1 MAKLNQIT
9 IGGKL
14 AIEVNADPSAGL
26 IAPIGSFALFSDTG
40 VGKLYLKV
48 GASDTSWSL
57 VTTDGAID
65 LTPYFKHDGSVSMT
79 GGINTSSAIV
89 DLDAVGTNFVALGS
103 NNTVSGSHAV
113 AMGEFNTASGNYSVV
128 MGQSNS
134 ASGEFSV
141 AMGSSNSASGEAS
154 VAMGRLN
161 TASGTYAVA
170 MGKSNIVSGNRSF
183 AMGKSNIVYG
193 ADAFAMGCE
202 NAASGNFSFALGS
215 FTTARSFHQTTI
227 GCGDLPLGGETPDSW
242 VTTDPLFVIGNSPD
256 GGDTPSNALVI
267 LKNAKSYFKN
277 DMDLGSHQIKNLLDG
292 TDAQDAVSLSQLSP
306 YLKHDGTV
314 AMTGDFNVANHDI
327 VAVTNYNSYVVG
339 DYIFTDDSGS
349 LLMTFGSESSNF
361 PFKILGGAGTPPSN
375 FSFDV
380 VYYAIVVSS
389 GVYHVSNTGFSDT
402 LLSYIDSG
410 TFSSEAY
417 VYTLGEMSLRASQVN
432 LENHKI
438 VGIANAVSPQDVP
451 SLSQVE
457 GLISAI
463 PSVDLEPFLKHDG
476 SVPMT
481 GDFDFAGFEAVAVSE
496 ISHFKKFTE
505 VVGWE
510 PYGPYTVIT
519 LTFAHTLA
527 EKQGAPCKFTVG
539 SILPPEFNTSTTYYA
554 KALTQSV
561 IQLEA
566 SVGGGFITY
575 SAGGGIASLEF
586 LGSDLKVSSD
596 LNLQS
601 NKIKNL
607 IDPVSAQ
614 DASTKNYA
622 DTRDALYLP
631 LAGGTMS
638 SAIAMGTNKI
648 TGLDNGTLPDHA
660 INLSQLQA
668 AIGGLFWLNPCLDPD
683 LVDDSAVQATVEAL
697 TPVDGDVYIA
707 SASGSTWV
715 SGHAYFWDGSVWVDL
730 LGRAVLAGDRF
741 GVSVETATV
750 ASSGLVGKDN
760 FVAEIVSVGPIVW
773 SFHSPNDQE
782 AFFVNNELSTHFG
795 HSYTYFGTAWI
806 EFGGISAL
814 NAGAGLDL
822 SGNILSVNCGAGIQ
836 ILPTDE
842 VGIDLYSA
850 SALEL
855 VDPSTGLPS
864 LITDA
869 QLSLKLDSIGYATL
883 SKSVDGIRVAN
894 GGIKNTQVAS
904 DASIAYSKLDLALS
918 IVNADVSTTAAIAFS
933 KLASLTEAHILVGS
947 ATGVATDVAM
957 SGEASIIAS
966 GAVTL
971 SNSAVIA
978 KTLTA
983 YTAGAGTVSNADSI
997 LSAIQK
1003 LDGNIKKLPILVFN
1017 ESPAGPTQNIVI
1029 SGFVVGV
1036 SRIQDVYIVLNGDTY
1051 SAVWEKMVHID
1062 SSNTLVLAQDG
1073 FTSLNVAS
1081 AGVTVVLSM
1090 SGADLQIDF
1099 AGLSD
1104 TGMTIKVLVEQIS

>member
-26 IAPIGSFALFSDTG
+26 IAPIGSFALFSDAG

-65 LTPYFKHDGSVSMT
+65 LTPYLKRDGS
-79 GGINTSSAIV
+79 
-89 DLDAVGTNFVALGS
+89 
-103 NNTVSGSHAV
+103 
-113 AMGEFNTASGNYSVV
+113 
-128 MGQSNS
+128 
-134 ASGEFSV
+134 
-141 AMGSSNSASGEAS
+141 
-154 VAMGRLN
+154 
-161 TASGTYAVA
+161 
-170 MGKSNIVSGNRSF
+170 
-183 AMGKSNIVYG
+183 
-193 ADAFAMGCE
+193 
-202 NAASGNFSFALGS
+202 
-215 FTTARSFHQTTI
+215 
-227 GCGDLPLGGETPDSW
+227 LP
-242 VTTDPLFVIGNSPD
+242 
-256 GGDTPSNALVI
+256 
-267 LKNAKSYFKN
+267 
-277 DMDLGSHQIKNLLDG
+277 
-292 TDAQDAVSLSQLSP
+292 
-306 YLKHDGTV
+306 
-314 AMTGDFNVANHDI
+314 MTGDLNVATNDI
-327 VAVTNYNSYVVG
+327 VAATSYNSYVV
-339 DYIFTDDSGS
+339 DDTIFTDDAGS
-349 LLMTFGSESSNF
+349 LLMTFGSETSDF
-361 PFKILGGAGTPPSN
+361 PFKLSGSGTPPSN
-375 FSFDV
+375 LSFDV
-380 VYYAIVVSS
+380 VYYAIVVTP
-389 GVYHVSNTGFSDT
+389 GVYHVSNTGFPDT

-410 TFSSEAY
+410 SFTCEAFF
-417 VYTLGEMSLRASQVN
+417 YTLGEMSLRASQVN

-438 VGIANAVSPQDVP
+438 VGIANAVNPQDVP

-505 VVGWE
+505 EVAWNGA
-510 PYGPYTVIT
+510 PFTKIT
-519 LTFAHTLA
+519 LGTNHPMA
-527 EKQGAPCKFTVG
+527 ERQGAPCKFTVG
-539 SILPPEFNTSTTYYA
+539 SILPPEFDTSTTYYA
-554 KALTQSV
+554 KTLNHMD

-566 SVGGGFITY
+566 SVGGGIITY
-575 SAGGGIASLEF
+575 SLGGGLAYLEF

-631 LAGGTMS
+631 LEGGTMS
-638 SAIAMGTNKI
+638 DAIAMGTHKI

-697 TPVDGDVYIA
+697 PPVSGDVYIA

-715 SGHAYFWDGSVWVDL
+715 SGHAYFWDSSAWVDL
-730 LGRAVLAGDRF
+730 LGRAVQAGDRF
-741 GVSVETATV
+741 GVSVETATI
-750 ASSGLVGKDN
+750 ASSGLFEKDN
-760 FVAEIVSVGPIVW
+760 FVAEILSIGPIVW

-795 HSYTYFGTAWI
+795 HSYTYFSNAWI

-822 SGNILSVNCGAGIQ
+822 SGNILSVNCGAGIK
-836 ILPTDE
+836 ILSDE
-842 VGIDLYSA
+842 VVIDLYSA

-864 LITDA
+864 VLTDA

-883 SKSVDGIRVAN
+883 SKSTDGIRVAN

-918 IVNADVSTTAAIAFS
+918 IVNGDVSTSAAIAFS

-983 YTAGAGTVSNADSI
+983 YTAGAGVVSSADSI

-1003 LDGNIKKLPILVFN
+1003 LDGNIQDLPAVIPAWKYIEGSTAGLNDATAHAYFGTVSGNFDISICRNDYAQIVLGATQIQISCVDLSSYVSIAPAMAIVAEDDLSILTLDNATGGIAIGTGEGTGVVSGSLGFYSGASSLSTGSVSIYTGDSDTIN
-1017 ESPAGPTQNIVI
+1017 SGGISIITGGGGAGAGNIILTTGTSPSDSSAVLITTKR
-1029 SGFVVGV
+1029 VGV
-1036 SRIQDVYIVLNGDTY
+1036 EFLFSGGSLATLRTANISSPTDAIDAFNLVLSAVGSALTRTAKISIFLNGDTY
-1051 SAVWEKMVHID
+1051 SAVWEKVLHID
-1062 SSNTLVLAQDG
+1062 ALDTLVLVQDS
-1073 FTSLNVAS
+1073 FSSLNTAS
-1081 AGVTVVLSM
+1081 ASVTVAVSM
-1090 SGADLQIDF
+1090 SGSLVQLDF
-1099 AGLSD
+1099 LGLLD
-1104 TGMTIKVLVEQIS
+1104 TGMTIKAEIEGKM